1 MDRRVGQTKHFRSIV
16 EAQVTSTEDPGPVDL
31 EEEAAT
37 GLVDEL
43 LLHHLNTAESV
54 TFSFGVEHIALL
66 HGMQN

>member
-1 MDRRVGQTKHFRSIV
+1 M
-16 EAQVTSTEDPGPVDL
+16 TSTEDPGPVDL

-43 LLHHLNTAESV
+43 LLHHLNCAESV